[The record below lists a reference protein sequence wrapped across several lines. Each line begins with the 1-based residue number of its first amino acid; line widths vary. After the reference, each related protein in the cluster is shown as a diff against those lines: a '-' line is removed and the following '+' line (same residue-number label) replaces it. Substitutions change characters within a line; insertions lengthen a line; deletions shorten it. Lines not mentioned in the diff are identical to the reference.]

1 MTNPMRSRV
10 MWNEPLNRP
19 LRRRTSPSARALRA
33 AGLWCV
39 PARVRCG
46 QRQPLGRGKSGLIH
60 ARQPTSLLVTPAQAV
75 QHARDLA
82 FEREAI
88 PRLDDVYRFA
98 LSLTRDESDA
108 HDVAQETF
116 LRAYRSW
123 HTYVPGSDCRRWMFT
138 ICRNVF
144 LRSRE
149 RERVTVDIDDI
160 ERDVIGT
167 GEVYA
172 AAIEQGYTDLFARL
186 DILPAIEE
194 AIDALP
200 EPFRSTVVI
209 VDVEDQPY
217 DAAAE
222 ILGVPIG
229 TVRSRLFRGR
239 RMLQE
244 RLMAHAS
251 DVGLAPK
258 NPRAAGAT

>member
-1 MTNPMRSRV
+1 
-10 MWNEPLNRP
+10 MWNEPLYQRWSR
-19 LRRRTSPSARALRA
+19 LTASPARAMRA
-33 AGLWCV
+33 ATLWRA
-39 PARVRCG
+39 PARTRCG
-46 QRQPLGRGKSGLIH
+46 QRHATGRGKSGLIH
-60 ARQPTSLLVTPAQAV
+60 LPQQTRPLVTSAQAV
-75 QHARDLA
+75 QRARDLA

-160 ERDVIGT
+160 DRDVIGS
-167 GEVYA
+167 GQVYA
-172 AAIEQGYTDLFARL
+172 TAIEQGYTDLFARL
-186 DILPAIEE
+186 DILPAIEQ
-194 AIDALP
+194 AIKALP

-217 DAAAE
+217 EAAAE

-251 DVGLAPK
+251 DAGLAPK
-258 NPRAAGAT
+258 KRRAEGAT